1 MAELPTTHE
10 KTVRQE
16 FVNTLEARASIMR
29 LEESVRQ
36 ITPEEILSPDFA
48 ESAREQFVSAM
59 DFIAQ
64 SILETSEETGMNPK
78 EIYFG
83 FILSPRDFTRGLL
96 TPPLPNLER
105 YLEEGEELDMD
116 IRVADEHD
124 WWKVMSRE
132 QKIAISQVVGLDL
145 TLIDEFKPP
154 EGQKEED
161 ILILQAA
168 EMVVSPASENMPE
181 TRFYPA
187 IVWHEGEV
195 GITCIP
201 VRPEV

>member
-48 ESAREQFVSAM
+48 KSAREQFVSAM

-64 SILETSEETGMNPK
+64 SILETSQETGMNPE

-83 FILSPRDFTRGLL
+83 FILSPRDFARGLL

-105 YLEEGEELDMD
+105 YLEEGEELNMD
-116 IRVADEHD
+116 VRVADEHD

-132 QKIAISQVVGLDL
+132 QKVALSQVVGLDL
-145 TLIDEFKPP
+145 TLIDEFRPP
-154 EGQKEED
+154 EGQEEED
-161 ILILQAA
+161 ILVIQAA
-168 EMVVSPASENMPE
+168 EMIVSPASGEMPE
-181 TRFYPA
+181 TSFYPA

-201 VRPEV
+201 ARPEV